1 VAFVRRLLLPVLKLF
16 FSPNQLITALHLQ
29 SRINRHLLEH
39 DALFYEVVHNLV
51 VEMTRMS
58 IDVKNVQMRVES
70 VSGRLDFN
78 ERRARALEA
87 VVQYRPDAAAER
99 THNAQ
104 PVSSHSDSGPS
115 GVDPITGGESLRS
128 RRRRRRRG
136 RRSGPGFVEGADEQR
151 AQNNE
156 LRTQSNEPRAQ
167 NGDARAQS
175 NELRGPN
182 GELRT
187 QTREARAQNEELR
200 SAGPA
205 NVDEAPP
212 VPRPAS
218 DSVGPP
224 PANTTSPAVSNET
237 PGVSATREPGGIEP
251 PSDSS
256 SDPS

>member
-1 VAFVRRLLLPVLKLF
+1 M
-16 FSPNQLITALHLQ
+16 Q
-29 SRINRHLLEH
+29 SHINRHLLEH

-87 VVQYRPDAAAER
+87 VVQYRPEAAAER
-99 THNAQ
+99 THQAQ
-104 PVSSHSDSGPS
+104 PVSSHSDSGAS

-156 LRTQSNEPRAQ
+156 PRTQSNELRAQNGELRTQSNELRAQ
-167 NGDARAQS
+167 NGEARAQS
-175 NELRGPN
+175 NELRAPN

-187 QTREARAQNEELR
+187 QSQESRGQNEEPR
-200 SAGPA
+200 STGPA
-205 NVDEAPP
+205 DVDEAPP
-212 VPRPAS
+212 APRPAS
-218 DSVGPP
+218 DSAGP
-224 PANTTSPAVSNET
+224 PAVSNET
-237 PGVSATREPGGIEP
+237 PGVSATRDPGGIEP